1 MRIYYKNNAG
11 EILDL
16 MNWPYKIRESNF
28 LDHEW
33 SFTETENSGKKN
45 GGTIKNIRKKIEKS
59 KIVIDIFAMNK
70 ADYVAALERL
80 LEVTEK
86 DIMAEK
92 VGKLY
97 VDEYYYPCLIY
108 ASEKKEWER
117 MTTYLQNELKI
128 VSTYPFWCHE
138 VEKSFLKGNVGAANS
153 EKTGKL
159 SYPYRYPYRYPISQD
174 AAFIINDHYA
184 ACDFK
189 MIIYGP
195 CTNPSILINGHLY
208 EVTATLYTGEYILI
222 DSRDNTVVR
231 YLNDGRTEN
240 LYNWRNKASSL
251 FEKIPSGQCSVLW
264 NTDAFGFDIILF
276 QERSEPKWNL

>member
-1 MRIYYKNNAG
+1 MRIYYENNAG

-16 MNWPYKIRESNF
+16 MKWPYKIRESEF
-28 LDHEW
+28 LKHEW
-33 SFTETENSGKKN
+33 SYTGTENSGKKN

-59 KIVIDIFAMNK
+59 NLIVDVFAMSK
-70 ADYVAALERL
+70 KEYTAALERF

-86 DIMAEK
+86 DVMDEK
-92 VGKLY
+92 PGKLY
-97 VDEYYYPCLIY
+97 VDEYYYPCFVY
-108 ASEKKEWER
+108 ASEKKGWER

-128 VSTYPFWCHE
+128 VSPYPFWCHE
-138 VEKSFLKGNVGAANS
+138 VEKSFLKSNVGTGHL
-153 EKTGKL
+153 EKTGNL
-159 SYPYRYPYRYPISQD
+159 SYPYRYPYRYPMSQD
-174 AAFIINDHYA
+174 AAFVINDHYA

-208 EVTATLYTGEYILI
+208 EVTTTLYTGEYILI

>member
-1 MRIYYKNNAG
+1 MEVYYINHKNQKIDLGRPPYQMQIGDIFNHSNQYEGSNNRIKRIYKDISTIPTVVTI
-11 EILDL
+11 EETD
-16 MNWPYKIRESNF
+16 RV
-28 LDHEW
+28 
-33 SFTETENSGKKN
+33 SFSEAVNHFFDVTET
-45 GGTIKNIRKKIEKS
+45 
-59 KIVIDIFAMNK
+59 D
-70 ADYVAALERL
+70 
-80 LEVTEK
+80 VT
-86 DIMAEK
+86 AG
-92 VGKLY
+92 VQGKLY
-97 VDEYYYPCLIY
+97 IGEYYLLCNVI
-108 ASEKKEWER
+108 SSDKTFWKESFAGMENAVK
-117 MTTYLQNELKI
+117 LL
-128 VSTYPFWCHE
+128 VPYPFWCHE
-138 VEKSFLKGNVGAANS
+138 VEKSFVKSSVGTGHH

-159 SYPYRYPYRYPISQD
+159 SYPYRYPYRYPMSQD
-174 AAFIINDHYA
+174 AAFVINDHYA

-264 NTDAFGFDIILF
+264 NTDAFGFDIVLF
-276 QERSEPKWNL
+276 QERGEPKWNL